1 MTITDFDKLQCVVR
15 ELGFRRRV
23 YARRVEKGKMT
34 QAKADHEI
42 AVMESIAQDY
52 QKRSAQVEPQLFPND
67 AA

>member
-23 YARRVEKGKMT
+23 YARRVEQGKMA
-34 QAKADHEI
+34 QAQADHEI
-42 AVMESIAQDY
+42 AVMEAIKQDY
-52 QKRSAQVEPQLFPND
+52 SRSAQVCEPDLFPND